1 MTERSGCPFVALSGP
16 RFETDPAGLYREL
29 RERHG
34 PVAPVVLNGGV
45 RAWLVL
51 GYAELLAVLRDPD
64 RFSHDSRLW
73 RDRNEGLVPADWPL
87 SPMVEYRPS
96 VLCADGPEHRRRSA
110 AVAQSLGRVDRRAL
124 RGEIEH
130 MADSLIDTFVTRGEA
145 DLLTEYAQ
153 RLPLLAMGR
162 MVGMS
167 APDGPDLVRAINGM
181 FDGGPEALAH
191 QAAFHRM
198 MTDLVA
204 AKRITPGAD
213 VTSWMIAHPAGLTD
227 AEVIEDL
234 LVITP
239 TEPTANWI
247 GNALRILLTDHTLH
261 ASLTGGRRTTDEA
274 LDEVLWQDPPM
285 QNAAGRW
292 ATGDTLLGGTLI
304 RGGDFL
310 LLGIAAANADPAVR
324 TAGTELTGN
333 RAHLAWGGGPHM
345 CPAQDHARLIAKTA
359 VDALLDRL
367 PDLHLAVP
375 QDALTW
381 RASPWIR
388 ALATLPVAFTPDRP
402 IHGGAPWPAPSPR
415 PVPTPAPAPAPPTP
429 SPEPAPALAPPVHPA
444 PVPEPTPE
452 PEPDPAPATSTA
464 WWSPARWRRG
474 R

>member
-16 RFETDPAGLYREL
+16 RFESDPAGLYREL

-34 PVAPVVLNGGV
+34 PVAPVVLDGGV

-73 RDRNEGLVPADWPL
+73 LDRIKGRVPADWPL

-96 VLCADGPEHRRRSA
+96 ILCADGPEHRRRSA
-110 AVAQSLGRVDRRAL
+110 AVAHSLGRVDRRAL

-130 MADSLIDTFVTRGEA
+130 MADSLIDTFVARGEA

-162 MVGMS
+162 IVGMP
-167 APDGPDLVRAINGM
+167 APDGPHLVRTINGM
-181 FDGGPEALAH
+181 FDGGPDALAH
-191 QAAFHRM
+191 QAVLHRM

-204 AKRITPGAD
+204 TKRITPGAD
-213 VTSWMIAHPAGLTD
+213 VTSWMLAHPSGLTD

-247 GNALRILLTDHTLH
+247 GNSLRILLTDHTLH

-292 ATGDTLLGGTLI
+292 ATRDTLLGGTPI

-324 TAGTELTGN
+324 TPDTELTGN
-333 RAHLAWGGGPHM
+333 RAHLAWGGGPHA

-359 VDALLDRL
+359 VDTLLDRL

-375 QDALTW
+375 QEALTW

-388 ALATLPVAFTPDRP
+388 ALAALPVAFTPDKP
-402 IHGGAPWPAPSPR
+402 IHGGAPWPSPAALAAPPAE
-415 PVPTPAPAPAPPTP
+415 PTPDPTP
-429 SPEPAPALAPPVHPA
+429 EPA
-444 PVPEPTPE
+444 PVPEPAAPLPEPVPTPADPTPE
-452 PEPDPAPATSTA
+452 PAPAPSTA

>member
-1 MTERSGCPFVALSGP
+1 MTERSGCPFAVLSGP
-16 RFETDPAGLYREL
+16 RFESDPAGVYREL

-34 PVAPVVLNGGV
+34 AVAPVVLDGGV

-73 RDRNEGLVPADWPL
+73 RDRIEGLVPADWPL

-96 VLCADGPEHRRRSA
+96 ILCADGPEHRRRSA
-110 AVAQSLGRVDRRAL
+110 AVAHSLGRVDRRAL

-162 MVGMS
+162 MVGMP
-167 APDGPDLVRAINGM
+167 APDGPHLVRAINGM
-181 FDGGPEALAH
+181 FDGGPDALAH
-191 QAAFHRM
+191 QAVFHRM

-204 AKRITPGAD
+204 AKRSTPGAD
-213 VTSWMIAHPAGLTD
+213 VTSWMIAHPAELTD

-247 GNALRILLTDHTLH
+247 GNSLRILLTDHTLH

-292 ATGDTLLGGTLI
+292 ATEDALLGGTLI
-304 RGGDFL
+304 RRGDFL
-310 LLGIAAANADPAVR
+310 LLGIAAANADPSVR
-324 TAGTELTGN
+324 TADTELAGN

-359 VDALLDRL
+359 VDTLLDRL

-375 QDALTW
+375 PEALTW
-381 RASPWIR
+381 RPSPWIR
-388 ALATLPVAFTPDRP
+388 ALATLPVAFSPDDP
-402 IHGGAPWPAPSPR
+402 IHGGAPWPAPAPPPPPSPE
-415 PVPTPAPAPAPPTP
+415 PAPAPPTP
-429 SPEPAPALAPPVHPA
+429 TPEPAPASPEPAPSVD
-444 PVPEPTPE
+444 PTP
-452 PEPDPAPATSTA
+452 PPAASTA

>member
-1 MTERSGCPFVALSGP
+1 MCPEMTERSGCPYAALTGP

-34 PVAPVVLNGGV
+34 PVAPVVLEGDV

-51 GYAELLAVLRDPD
+51 GYHEVLAVLRDPVL
-64 RFSHDSRLW
+64 FSHDSRLW
-73 RDRNEGLVPADWPL
+73 RDRIKGLVPDDWPPA
-87 SPMVEYRPS
+87 PMVEYRPS
-96 VLCADGPEHRRRSA
+96 VLCADGAEHRRRST
-110 AVAQSLGRVDRRAL
+110 AVAHSLGRVDRRAL

-162 MVGMS
+162 MVGMP
-167 APDGPDLVRAINGM
+167 APDGPHLVRAINGM
-181 FDGGPEALAH
+181 FDGGPDALAH
-191 QAAFHRM
+191 QRAFHKM
-198 MTDLVA
+198 ITDLVA
-204 AKRITPGAD
+204 AKRLTPGAD
-213 VTSWMIAHPAGLTD
+213 VTSWLIAHPAGLTD

-247 GNALRILLTDHTLH
+247 GNALRILLTDHDLH
-261 ASLTGGRRTTDEA
+261 ASLTGGRHTTDEA

-292 ATGDTLLGGTLI
+292 ATEDTVLGGTVI

-310 LLGIAAANADPAVR
+310 VLGIAAANADPAVR

-345 CPAQDHARLIAKTA
+345 CPARDHARLIAKTA
-359 VDALLDRL
+359 VDTLLDRL
-367 PDLHLAVP
+367 PDLRLAVRP
-375 QDALTW
+375 DRLTW
-381 RASPWIR
+381 RSSPWIR
-388 ALATLPVAFTPDRP
+388 ALAALPVAFTPDHP
-402 IHGGAPWPAPSPR
+402 IHGGAPWPAPAAQPDPTPEPAPTPAPPTPE
-415 PVPTPAPAPAPPTP
+415 PVPTPAPPVRQDPVP
-429 SPEPAPALAPPVHPA
+429 SPAPAA
-444 PVPEPTPE
+444 
-452 PEPDPAPATSTA
+452 STA

>member
-1 MTERSGCPFVALSGP
+1 MTERSGCPFAVLSGP
-16 RFETDPAGLYREL
+16 RFESDPAGVYREL

-34 PVAPVVLNGGV
+34 PVAPVVLDGGV

-96 VLCADGPEHRRRSA
+96 ILCTDGPEHRRRSA
-110 AVAQSLGRVDRRAL
+110 AVGHSLGRVDRRAL

-130 MADSLIDTFVTRGEA
+130 MADSLIDTFVARGEA

-162 MVGMS
+162 MVGMP
-167 APDGPDLVRAINGM
+167 APDGPHLVRAINGM
-181 FDGGPEALAH
+181 FDGGPDALAH
-191 QAAFHRM
+191 QVVFHRM

-204 AKRITPGAD
+204 AKRIAPGAD

-247 GNALRILLTDHTLH
+247 GNSLRVLLTDHTLH

-292 ATGDTLLGGTLI
+292 ATGDTMLGGTLI
-304 RGGDFL
+304 RSGDFL

-324 TAGTELTGN
+324 TADTELAGN

-359 VDALLDRL
+359 VDTLLDRL

-381 RASPWIR
+381 RPSPWIR
-388 ALATLPVAFTPDRP
+388 ALATLPVAFTPDDP
-402 IHGGAPWPAPSPR
+402 IHGGAPWPAPSTR
-415 PVPTPAPAPAPPTP
+415 PTPTSEPAPTPPTP
-429 SPEPAPALAPPVHPA
+429 TPEPAPAPALAPP
-444 PVPEPTPE
+444 TPE
-452 PEPDPAPATSTA
+452 PALAPAAAPAPSTA